1 MSFLANLL
9 TAENQSY
16 WATCLEKEIKIPRVR
31 VQYGENVLVAQGK
44 IVFRK
49 HMFEHFRRGCEYAE
63 TVVEN
68 ARIYNAAMTRTFECN
83 TDGTSLDGYVID
95 FFEGGWRY

>member
-1 MSFLANLL
+1 
-9 TAENQSY
+9 
-16 WATCLEKEIKIPRVR
+16 
-31 VQYGENVLVAQGK
+31 
-44 IVFRK
+44 
-49 HMFEHFRRGCEYAE
+49 MFEHFRRGCEYAE

-95 FFEGGWRY
+95 CFDGGD

>member
-1 MSFLANLL
+1 M
-9 TAENQSY
+9 
-16 WATCLEKEIKIPRVR
+16 
-31 VQYGENVLVAQGK
+31 GK
-44 IVFRK
+44 MCWSPKAKLFSLCQRK

-68 ARIYNAAMTRTFECN
+68 ARIYNAAMIRTFECN

-95 FFEGGWRY
+95 CFDGGD

>member
-1 MSFLANLL
+1 
-9 TAENQSY
+9 
-16 WATCLEKEIKIPRVR
+16 
-31 VQYGENVLVAQGK
+31 
-44 IVFRK
+44 
-49 HMFEHFRRGCEYAE
+49 MFEHFRRGCEYAE